1 MRVASTVNDISD
13 IIDALRTVNPLIQ
26 ILLAQPI
33 AKTGVPSIA
42 VLNGNLPALV
52 ADKDR
57 AQSPIVLVDQY
68 SGFDPSTMTYDGS
81 HPNAIGDS
89 HMADRWFKNLAPM
102 LDAFLTQ
109 PGPEAGQG
117 RP

>member
-1 MRVASTVNDISD
+1 MPLDSYDQRGST
-13 IIDALRTVNPLIQ
+13 A
-26 ILLAQPI
+26 A
-33 AKTGVPSIA
+33 A
-42 VLNGNLPALV
+42 V
-52 ADKDR
+52 ADE
-57 AQSPIVLVDQY
+57 SPVVLVDQY
-68 SGFDPSTMTYDGS
+68 SGFDPSTMTYDGT

-89 HMADRWFKNLAPM
+89 QDRWFEKLAPM